1 MKPGAHISLGAAAR
15 FYTPLIA
22 LFAFSLLATR
32 APGAGVGFVAGLTA
46 ALALV
51 VHVLV
56 FGAGAARQAFPPT
69 LARVVLVLGLV
80 AAAVGAGLPGLRFA
94 PQALEA
100 GLFATTIA
108 AAALVLA
115 VLVGRVPA
123 LRDEEY

>member
-22 LFAFSLLATR
+22 LFALSLLATR
-32 APGAGVGFVAGLTA
+32 APGAGVGFVAGLTT

-56 FGAGAARQAFPPT
+56 FGAGAARRAFPPT

-80 AAAVGAGLPGLRFA
+80 AAAIGAGLPGLRFA